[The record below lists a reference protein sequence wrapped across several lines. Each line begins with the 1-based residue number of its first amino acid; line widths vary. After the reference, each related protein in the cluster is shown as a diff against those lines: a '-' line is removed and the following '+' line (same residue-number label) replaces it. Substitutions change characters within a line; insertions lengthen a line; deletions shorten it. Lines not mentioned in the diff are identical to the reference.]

1 VRISF
6 LYNEVVEYKGGA
18 LTLKLR
24 LQGSLGPWGSTCG
37 EPAPACPAQPLSELP
52 RPRCCWGVSP
62 HLRQS
67 WLQKGRCHHPHFR
80 IDSEKGSL
88 SAVTSRVACPG
99 RESPDPDSSDPSRLP
114 SRAPPPPGLRAAGSA
129 QRPRTRVDGR
139 SGAGPPY
146 PAPQNPKTRT
156 PKDRSR
162 GAPAAAARRS
172 RRHRHLALLREEM
185 KHLASRLHGDR
196 EGARAVQ
203 VRDLGRILH
212 LPLPGNI
219 LVATEPPGQVQGI
232 SFAQRDKLSTSFR
245 GSRVQEAV
253 RKQGQTLAFS
263 SHVVLGS
270 SSSQPQQEMM
280 GMQTSVSF

>member
-114 SRAPPPPGLRAAGSA
+114 SRAPPPPRSSRRGVRPETPDQSGRKVWGGTTLPGAPESQDSDSKGQEPGRARSRCTEITAPPPLGTFAGGNEAPGVSSPW
-129 QRPRTRVDGR
+129 RPRGGAR
-139 SGAGPPY
+139 SPGA
-146 PAPQNPKTRT
+146 
-156 PKDRSR
+156 RSR
-162 GAPAAAARRS
+162 EDPAFAIAREHPCSHRAPRA
-172 RRHRHLALLREEM
+172 
-185 KHLASRLHGDR
+185 
-196 EGARAVQ
+196 GARNQ
-203 VRDLGRILH
+203 LC
-212 LPLPGNI
+212 P
-219 LVATEPPGQVQGI
+219 EGQ
-232 SFAQRDKLSTSFR
+232 A
-245 GSRVQEAV
+245 
-253 RKQGQTLAFS
+253 
-263 SHVVLGS
+263 
-270 SSSQPQQEMM
+270 
-280 GMQTSVSF
+280 